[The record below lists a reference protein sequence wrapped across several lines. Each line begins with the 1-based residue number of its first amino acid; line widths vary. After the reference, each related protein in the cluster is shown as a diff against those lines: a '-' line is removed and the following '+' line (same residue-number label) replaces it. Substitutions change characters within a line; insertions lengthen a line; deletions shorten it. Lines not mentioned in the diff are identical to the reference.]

1 MRVIP
6 QQCFTFLADPE
17 IENWIPHPYKDQKS
31 LWTYGIGH
39 LILKGELYPLKD
51 GGSWSLGMPD
61 PGADAFMDLPA
72 SDAERVC
79 AQDMTIAANSVCK
92 YTNNIDQYNDN
103 QYAALLA
110 FAFNIGGGAPA
121 GSPRGPSGY
130 AGSGMLAALNRGDLN
145 GCFAGWAQ
153 WNKFRNPETHLLEI
167 SAGLVKRRNLE
178 MALYNKPL

>member
-1 MRVIP
+1 MAAHGRLACPTLVPMPSWIYRHPMRSASVGKTLP
-6 QQCFTFLADPE
+6 SQQTL
-17 IENWIPHPYKDQKS
+17 
-31 LWTYGIGH
+31 
-39 LILKGELYPLKD
+39 
-51 GGSWSLGMPD
+51 
-61 PGADAFMDLPA
+61 
-72 SDAERVC
+72 
-79 AQDMTIAANSVCK
+79 CK

-153 WNKFRNPETHLLEI
+153 WNKFRNPETHLLEV